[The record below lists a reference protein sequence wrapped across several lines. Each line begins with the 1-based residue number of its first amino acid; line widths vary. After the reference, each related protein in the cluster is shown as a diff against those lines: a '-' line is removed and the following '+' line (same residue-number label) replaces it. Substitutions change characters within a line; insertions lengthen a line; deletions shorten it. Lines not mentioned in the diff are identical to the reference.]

1 MVNCNI
7 NELSEETR
15 RLHYEVL
22 YRIFKAWLVGETI
35 RLDDIRRELGVNT
48 SRYDKVLDRME
59 LCEDLKWIRCRR
71 GSQGRNRVKC
81 EPTIAGLLALLE
93 NREYRAKLKDL
104 IDELKIRGELPPDL
118 FGTLAYLEDIISII
132 ESGITIDI
140 MRMILG
146 IVRTYFLTSS
156 INEGLIKYIISHL
169 DRGWWLMGDAVGK
182 YDKWTIDYFNHL
194 RKKGKLSREFMENYV
209 YSLVRN
215 TLEEIGRSSIDDKLL
230 GELDLKW
237 LWWALRITSDLTEE
251 IIEYF
256 VFKSKRFMRRTLDC
270 LYKMLYK
277 YDYSCVTNSQSSNAQ
292 LNPNL
297 EELR

>member
-1 MVNCNI
+1 MA
-7 NELSEETR
+7 R
-15 RLHYEVL
+15 G
-22 YRIFKAWLVGETI
+22 GETI

-71 GSQGRNRVKC
+71 GGSQGRNRVKC

-104 IDELKIRGELPPDL
+104 IDELKIRGGELPPDL

-169 DRGWWLMGDAVGK
+169 DRDGGLWVMQWVSMISGQL
-182 YDKWTIDYFNHL
+182 TI
-194 RKKGKLSREFMENYV
+194 
-209 YSLVRN
+209 
-215 TLEEIGRSSIDDKLL
+215 
-230 GELDLKW
+230 
-237 LWWALRITSDLTEE
+237 LT
-251 IIEYF
+251 
-256 VFKSKRFMRRTLDC
+256 T
-270 LYKMLYK
+270 
-277 YDYSCVTNSQSSNAQ
+277 
-292 LNPNL
+292 
-297 EELR
+297 